1 MATNPQ
7 VQSAFILGLVVR
19 LAAGARCPHCG
30 AELRAS
36 DVTVDSV
43 GGRTGLTCSGC
54 HRDIL
59 MIEPKT

>member
-7 VQSAFILGLVVR
+7 VQCTFIFGFVVR
-19 LAAGARCPHCG
+19 LVAGSRCPHCG
-30 AELRAS
+30 SELRAT
-36 DVTVDSV
+36 DVTIDSP

-59 MIEPKT
+59 VIEPKT